1 VRSFVR
7 FLSVQKIYQEKQMTK
22 IQLIRHALK
31 LWNVPN
37 VPREINRSN
46 ARKWLRS
53 VQLLGDKWLLMKK
66 IERLQ

>member
-1 VRSFVR
+1 
-7 FLSVQKIYQEKQMTK
+7 MTK
-22 IQLIRHALK
+22 MQLARHAVQ